1 MTLYVFWN
9 VLLHYIVCVC
19 WHFIPA
25 LHYCTSIPPAISPF
39 SLLAVSTCTL
49 FFPPFSAEWRK
60 PLHLHILPSSEGRGD
75 LCTLGWD

>member
-9 VLLHYIVCVC
+9 VLLHYIVFVCVGT
-19 WHFIPA
+19 
-25 LHYCTSIPPAISPF
+25 LSQLYIPPAISPF